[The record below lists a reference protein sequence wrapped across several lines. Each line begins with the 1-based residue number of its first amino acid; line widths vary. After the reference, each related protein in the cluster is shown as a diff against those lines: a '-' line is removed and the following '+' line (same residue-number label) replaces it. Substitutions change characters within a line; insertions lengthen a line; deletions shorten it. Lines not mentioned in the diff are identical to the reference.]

1 MNDIRWRQRFQN
13 FEKAFQ
19 QLSKAANIKTPSE
32 TERAG
37 LIQIFEITFELAWKT
52 LKDYLEKEGFQVQ
65 SPRETIKQAYQ
76 AGFIQEADIWLE
88 ALESRNLTTHTYDEA
103 VAEKVS
109 KMIHDHFFKI
119 LENCYQAFSDLSNPA
134 FGLTQDEIQKIQNVL
149 SKYVKVRKVL
159 VIGSRALG
167 SQKKAS
173 DIDLVLQGDLT
184 LPEIAHIKA
193 ELEQLTIPYFF
204 DVIHYEEIKN
214 PDLKDHVD
222 RFGKLLSK

>member
-76 AGFIQEADIWLE
+76 AGFIQDADIWLE

-103 VAEKVS
+103 VAEKIS
-109 KMIHDHFFKI
+109 KMIRDRFFKI
-119 LENCYQAFSDLSNPA
+119 LKDCYQSFHD
-134 FGLTQDEIQKIQNVL
+134 K
-149 SKYVKVRKVL
+149 
-159 VIGSRALG
+159 
-167 SQKKAS
+167 
-173 DIDLVLQGDLT
+173 
-184 LPEIAHIKA
+184 
-193 ELEQLTIPYFF
+193 
-204 DVIHYEEIKN
+204 
-214 PDLKDHVD
+214 
-222 RFGKLLSK
+222 